1 MDAVPLRTTLTVA
14 VADMEESFAE
24 TACTLAVRVPDTD
37 VGAVYK
43 PYDVTVPVAG
53 DPPGVPL
60 TFQVTDLL
68 LPPVTVALNCCASP
82 GFNVADMG
90 ATVTAEGLE
99 DPPQFISGKM
109 KTVKKAAAIGCDN
122 RMAHPAMHL
131 AD

>member
-1 MDAVPLRTTLTVA
+1 
-14 VADMEESFAE
+14 
-24 TACTLAVRVPDTD
+24 
-37 VGAVYK
+37 
-43 PYDVTVPVAG
+43 
-53 DPPGVPL
+53 
-60 TFQVTDLL
+60 
-68 LPPVTVALNCCASP
+68 
-82 GFNVADMG
+82 MG